1 MFIESIRTIY
11 ISRPK
16 RLFKYRY
23 GIRARLREIEA
34 MYFTDQ
40 IRFNNNDVVIDC
52 GSNIGE
58 LALAIRLK
66 KNIRIFAIEPDKIEL
81 KVLKR
86 NLQKHDV
93 IFSHF
98 VSDKSSIQK
107 IVMKMK
113 QETHVLF

>member
-1 MFIESIRTIY
+1 
-11 ISRPK
+11 
-16 RLFKYRY
+16 
-23 GIRARLREIEA
+23 

-93 IFSHF
+93 IFNHF